1 MTRSTGPLRPARFI
15 DLTALMDASRPL
27 FLRTID
33 REPVE
38 RPPIWFMRQ
47 AGRCLPEY
55 RALRATAGGFL
66 NLVFDPKLA
75 SEVTLQP
82 MRRFAYDAA
91 IIFSDIPVVPQALG
105 QELWYEEGEGPRLG
119 PLPDLDAMADRANEV
134 GEALGAVGETVRL
147 ARAGLEPERALIGF
161 AGAPWTLATYMLQ
174 GRGGDAARTAAR
186 TRAFSERAMVE
197 RLVDILADAT
207 ASYLIMQARAGAQA
221 LQIFESWAELLP
233 EDLFERLVIQPHA
246 RIVAALKAAG
256 VTSPVIG
263 FPRGAGALVERYAA
277 ESGVRVVGLDVQA
290 PAAVGRRLQEKVAIQ
305 GALDPLLLRA
315 GGPGLSRRVGQ
326 LLEQWSGGPYI
337 FNLGHGVL
345 PDTPIEHLNAVVG
358 QVTRWRNA

>member
-1 MTRSTGPLRPARFI
+1 MAKIAVNPPPCPFLPGIHNRPPVIQLRCGTIMRVAHHRPGFSAIVPATPSHSISSNLRKPFVKHLQAGPVGRAALELGSTSRFKGCMTS
-15 DLTALMDASRPL
+15 SRPL
-27 FLRTID
+27 LLRTLA

-55 RALRATAGGFL
+55 RELRARAGGFL

-119 PLPDLDAMADRANEV
+119 PLPDLDAMADRASRV
-134 GEALGAVGETVRL
+134 GEALDSVGETVRL
-147 ARAGLEPERALIGF
+147 ARAGLEPQRALIGF

-174 GRGGDAARTAAR
+174 GRGGDKARAAAR
-186 TRAFSERAMVE
+186 TRAFTERSMVG

-207 ASYLIMQARAGAQA
+207 ASYLIMQAKAGAQA

-233 EDLFERLVIQPHA
+233 EDLFERLVIGPHA
-246 RIVAALKAAG
+246 RIAEALKVAG
-256 VTSPVIG
+256 VTAPVIG
-263 FPRGAGALVERYAA
+263 FPRGAGAL
-277 ESGVRVVGLDVQA
+277 
-290 PAAVGRRLQEKVAIQ
+290 
-305 GALDPLLLRA
+305 
-315 GGPGLSRRVGQ
+315 
-326 LLEQWSGGPYI
+326 
-337 FNLGHGVL
+337 
-345 PDTPIEHLNAVVG
+345 
-358 QVTRWRNA
+358 

>member
-1 MTRSTGPLRPARFI
+1 MSKPPSAAQPL
-15 DLTALMDASRPL
+15 M
-27 FLRTID
+27 LRTLKG
-33 REPVE
+33 EVLS

-55 RALRATAGGFL
+55 HELRAKAGGFL

-82 MRRFAYDAA
+82 MRRFAFDAA

-119 PLPDLDAMADRANEV
+119 PLPELDVMAERAGKV
-134 GEALGAVGETVRL
+134 GEVLESVGETVRL
-147 ARAGLEPERALIGF
+147 ARAGLEPERVLIGF

-174 GRGGDAARTAAR
+174 GRGGDAARTVAR
-186 TRAFSERAMVE
+186 SRAFSEPALVE

-207 ASYLIMQARAGAQA
+207 ASYLIMQAEAGAQA

-233 EDLFERLVIQPHA
+233 EDVFERLVIRPHA
-246 RIVAALKAAG
+246 RIVGALKAAG
-256 VTSPVIG
+256 VTAPVIG
-263 FPRGAGALVERYAA
+263 FPRGAGALVERYAM
-277 ESGVRVVGLDVQA
+277 ESGVQAVGLDVQA
-290 PAAVGRRLQEKVAIQ
+290 PAALGQRLQKSVAIQ

-315 GGPGLSRRVGQ
+315 GGMALDRRVDQ
-326 LLEQWSGGPYI
+326 LLNQWGQGPYV

-345 PDTPIEHLNAVVG
+345 PDTPLDHIGRVVDR
-358 QVTRWRNA
+358 VTHWRAEAG

>member
-1 MTRSTGPLRPARFI
+1 MNAIRPRLLRA
-15 DLTALMDASRPL
+15 
-27 FLRTID
+27 ID
-33 REPVE
+33 REPLD

-55 RALRATAGGFL
+55 RELRAKAGGFL

-119 PLPDLDAMADRANEV
+119 PLPDLDAMAALAPTV
-134 GEALGAVGETVRL
+134 GQALDAVGETIRL
-147 ARAGLEPERALIGF
+147 ARAELAPERAVIGF

-174 GRGGDAARTAAR
+174 GRGGDAARAVAR
-186 TRAFSERAMVE
+186 TRAFTERVMVE

-207 ASYLIMQARAGAQA
+207 ASYLIMQAGAGAQA

-233 EDLFERLVIQPHA
+233 EDLFERLVIRPHA

-256 VTSPVIG
+256 VTAPVIG
-263 FPRGAGALVERYAA
+263 FPRGAGALVERYAL
-277 ESGVRVVGLDVQA
+277 ESGVQVVGLDVQA
-290 PAAVGRRLQEKVAIQ
+290 PAALGQKLQQTLAIQ

-315 GGPGLSRRVGQ
+315 GGPELTARVDGLLR
-326 LLEQWSGGPYI
+326 QWAAGPYI
-337 FNLGHGVL
+337 FNLGHGVM
-345 PDTPIEHLNAVVG
+345 PDTPLEHIEAVVR
-358 QVTRWRNA
+358 QVTGWRAT

>member
-1 MTRSTGPLRPARFI
+1 MNAIRPRLLRA
-15 DLTALMDASRPL
+15 
-27 FLRTID
+27 ID
-33 REPVE
+33 REPLD

-55 RALRATAGGFL
+55 RELRAKAGGFL

-119 PLPDLDAMADRANEV
+119 PLPDLDAMAALAPTV
-134 GEALGAVGETVRL
+134 GQALDAVGETIRL
-147 ARAGLEPERALIGF
+147 ARAELAPERAVIGF

-174 GRGGDAARTAAR
+174 GRGGDAARAVAR
-186 TRAFSERAMVE
+186 TRAFTERVMVE

-207 ASYLIMQARAGAQA
+207 ASYLIMQAGAGAQA

-233 EDLFERLVIQPHA
+233 EDLFERLVIRPHA

-256 VTSPVIG
+256 VTA
-263 FPRGAGALVERYAA
+263 PRGRWWSAMPWRAA
-277 ESGVRVVGLDVQA
+277 CRWSDWTCRRRRRWARSCSRPWRSKGCSIRCCCA
-290 PAAVGRRLQEKVAIQ
+290 PAGR
-305 GALDPLLLRA
+305 
-315 GGPGLSRRVGQ
+315 S
-326 LLEQWSGGPYI
+326 
-337 FNLGHGVL
+337 
-345 PDTPIEHLNAVVG
+345 
-358 QVTRWRNA
+358 

>member
-1 MTRSTGPLRPARFI
+1 MNAIRPRLLRA
-15 DLTALMDASRPL
+15 
-27 FLRTID
+27 ID
-33 REPVE
+33 REPLD

-55 RALRATAGGFL
+55 RELRAKAGGFL

-119 PLPDLDAMADRANEV
+119 PLPDLDAMAALAPTV
-134 GEALGAVGETVRL
+134 GQALDAVGETIRL
-147 ARAGLEPERALIGF
+147 ARAELAPERAVIGF
-161 AGAPWTLATYMLQ
+161 AGAPWTLATYMLP
-174 GRGGDAARTAAR
+174 GRGGDAARAVAR
-186 TRAFSERAMVE
+186 TRAFTERVMVE

-207 ASYLIMQARAGAQA
+207 ASYLIMQAGAGAQA

-233 EDLFERLVIQPHA
+233 EDLFERLVIRPHA

-256 VTSPVIG
+256 VTAPVIG
-263 FPRGAGALVERYAA
+263 FPRGAGALVERYAL
-277 ESGVRVVGLDVQA
+277 ESGVQVVGLDVQA
-290 PAAVGRRLQEKVAIQ
+290 PAALGQKLQQTLAIQ

-315 GGPGLSRRVGQ
+315 GGPELTARVDGLLR
-326 LLEQWSGGPYI
+326 QWAAGPYI
-337 FNLGHGVL
+337 FNLGHGVM
-345 PDTPIEHLNAVVG
+345 PDTPLEHIEAVVR
-358 QVTRWRNA
+358 QVTGWRAT

>member
-1 MTRSTGPLRPARFI
+1 MTSP
-15 DLTALMDASRPL
+15 RPL
-27 FLRTID
+27 LLRAID

-38 RPPIWFMRQ
+38 RPPIWLMRQ

-55 RALRATAGGFL
+55 RELRAKAGGFL

-119 PLPDLDAMADRANEV
+119 PLPDLDAMAERAASV
-134 GEALGAVGETVRL
+134 GETLASVGETVRL

-174 GRGGDAARTAAR
+174 GRGGDAARTVAR
-186 TRAFSERAMVE
+186 TRTFTERAMVE

-207 ASYLIMQARAGAQA
+207 ASYMIMQAKAGAQA

-233 EDLFERLVIQPHA
+233 EDVFERLVIQPHA
-246 RIVAALKAAG
+246 RIVKAVRAAG
-256 VTSPVIG
+256 VTAPVIG

-277 ESGVRVVGLDVQA
+277 ESGVQVVGLDVQA
-290 PAAVGRRLQEKVAIQ
+290 PAALGQRLQQTVAIQ

-315 GGPGLSRRVGQ
+315 GGPELTRRVDG
-326 LLEQWSGGPYI
+326 LLRQWSGGPYI
-337 FNLGHGVL
+337 FNLGHGVM
-345 PDTPIEHLNAVVG
+345 PDTPIEHIAQVVG
-358 QVTRWRNA
+358 QVTGWRNA

>member
-1 MTRSTGPLRPARFI
+1 MNPAPKPRLLRA
-15 DLTALMDASRPL
+15 
-27 FLRTID
+27 ID
-33 REPVE
+33 REPLE
-38 RPPIWFMRQ
+38 RPPVWFMRQ

-55 RALRATAGGFL
+55 RELRARAGGFL

-119 PLPDLDAMADRANEV
+119 PLPDLDAMADRAGKV
-134 GEALGAVGETVRL
+134 GEALGSVGETVRL
-147 ARAGLEPERALIGF
+147 ARAGLAPERALIGF

-174 GRGGDAARTAAR
+174 GRGGDAARAVAR
-186 TRAFSERAMVE
+186 SRVFAERAMVE

-207 ASYLIMQARAGAQA
+207 ASYLIMQAQAGAQA

-233 EDLFERLVIQPHA
+233 EDVFERLVIQPHA

-256 VTSPVIG
+256 VTAPVIG
-263 FPRGAGALVERYAA
+263 FPRGAGALVERYAV
-277 ESGVRVVGLDVQA
+277 ESGVQVVGLDVQA
-290 PAAVGRRLQEKVAIQ
+290 PAALGQRLQRSVAIQ

-315 GGPGLSRRVGQ
+315 GGLELTSRVEGLLR
-326 LLEQWSGGPYI
+326 QWSEGPYI

-345 PDTPIEHLNAVVG
+345 PDTPLAHLEQVVQ
-358 QVTRWRNA
+358 QVTSWRR

>member
-1 MTRSTGPLRPARFI
+1 MSSPATPL
-15 DLTALMDASRPL
+15 L
-27 FLRTID
+27 LRTLA

-38 RPPIWFMRQ
+38 RPPVWFMRQ

-55 RALRATAGGFL
+55 RELRARAGGFL

-119 PLPDLDAMADRANEV
+119 PLPDLDAMAGRAMQV
-134 GEALGAVGETVRL
+134 GEALGSVGETVRL

-174 GRGGDAARTAAR
+174 GRGGDAARAVAR
-186 TRAFSERAMVE
+186 ARAFTERSLVE

-207 ASYLIMQARAGAQA
+207 ASYLIMQAKAGAQA

-233 EDLFERLVIQPHA
+233 EDVFERLVIQPHA

-256 VTSPVIG
+256 VTAPVIG
-263 FPRGAGALVERYAA
+263 FPRGAGALVERYAM
-277 ESGVRVVGLDVQA
+277 ESGVAAVGLDVQA
-290 PAAVGRRLQEKVAIQ
+290 PAALGQRLQQSVAIQ

-315 GGPGLSRRVGQ
+315 GGEALTRRVDG
-326 LLEQWSGGPYI
+326 LLRQWSGGPYI
-337 FNLGHGVL
+337 FNLGHGVM
-345 PDTPIEHLNAVVG
+345 PDTPLEHLAQAVA
-358 QVTRWRNA
+358 QMTAWRNA